1 MDTSRLLRRAFA
13 AALAC
18 IVVWS
23 KAARAHALSPDA
35 SHTDASPLAWTF
47 EWWVV
52 IALLVSLALYIAGYT
67 RLRRRGTQGRASRSM
82 RLGAFSAGWL
92 ALVLALVSPLH
103 ALSEWLFSAH
113 MLQHELLMLLAAPLL
128 VIGRPFGMWMW
139 AFPSGARA
147 AIGAAVRSP
156 WIKAPWQ
163 WLTAPAVAWTLHA
176 AALWCWH
183 APRFF
188 ESALARPGIHTLQH
202 ASFLG
207 SALLFWWTVFG
218 RPSSTQATGSAH
230 AMLSLFTTMVHT
242 GALGALLTLAP
253 GVWYPSCIETTLAL
267 GFDPLQ
273 DQQLGGLVM
282 WVPGGL
288 AYLIGGL
295 WVGARLLMRRA
306 QPHVAA
312 NMSHEG

>member
-1 MDTSRLLRRAFA
+1 M
-13 AALAC
+13 
-18 IVVWS
+18 
-23 KAARAHALSPDA
+23 
-35 SHTDASPLAWTF
+35 
-47 EWWVV
+47 
-52 IALLVSLALYIAGYT
+52 
-67 RLRRRGTQGRASRSM
+67 
-82 RLGAFSAGWL
+82 
-92 ALVLALVSPLH
+92 SPLH

-113 MLQHELLMLLAAPLL
+113 MLQHELLMLVAAPLL
-128 VIGRPFGMWMW
+128 VIGRPLAMWLW
-139 AFPSGARA
+139 AFPAVARMR
-147 AIGAAVRSP
+147 IGAATRSR
-156 WIKAPWQ
+156 WIKRPWRF
-163 WLTAPAVAWTLHA
+163 LSLPIVAWTLHA

-188 ESALARPGIHTLQH
+188 ETALARPGIHTLQH
-202 ASFLG
+202 TSFLG

-218 RPSSTQATGSAH
+218 RASEGHGAANAH

-253 GVWYPSCIETTLAL
+253 GVWYPSCMETTRAL

-295 WVGARLLMRRA
+295 VVGARWLMRRA
-306 QPHVAA
+306 PPRVGVG
-312 NMSHEG
+312 MPREG

>member
-1 MDTSRLLRRAFA
+1 M
-13 AALAC
+13 
-18 IVVWS
+18 
-23 KAARAHALSPDA
+23 
-35 SHTDASPLAWTF
+35 
-47 EWWVV
+47 
-52 IALLVSLALYIAGYT
+52 
-67 RLRRRGTQGRASRSM
+67 RLRPRGAHGRATRSM
-82 RLGAFSAGWL
+82 RLVSFSAGWL
-92 ALVLALVSPLH
+92 TLVLALVSPLH

-113 MLQHELLMLLAAPLL
+113 MLQHELLMLVAAPLL
-128 VIGRPFGMWMW
+128 VIGRPLAVWIW
-139 AFPSGARA
+139 AFPADARA
-147 AIGAAVRSP
+147 AIGAAVRSR

-163 WLTAPAVAWTLHA
+163 WLTVPAVAWMLHA

-188 ESALARPGIHTLQH
+188 EAALARPGLHALQH

-218 RPSSTQATGSAH
+218 RPSGAQASGSAH

-295 WVGARLLMRRA
+295 WVGTRLLMRRA
-306 QPHVAA
+306 QPHIASV
-312 NMSHEG
+312 SHEG